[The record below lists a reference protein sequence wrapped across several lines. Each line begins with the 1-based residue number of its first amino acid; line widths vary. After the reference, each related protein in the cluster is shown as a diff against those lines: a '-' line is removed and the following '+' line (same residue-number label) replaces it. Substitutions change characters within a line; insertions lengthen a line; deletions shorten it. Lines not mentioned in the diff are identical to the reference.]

1 MKECLY
7 ILLPVHN
14 RCEITKL
21 FIDCLVAQTYR
32 NFHLVLID
40 DGSTDGTEQMVRE
53 KIDNLT
59 VIKGEGNWWWAGSL
73 QQGYDWLKKR
83 EINDSDP
90 VLIINDDVIIEKDFL
105 AKGRALTSADK
116 QSILLAQFR
125 FSADSQPIETGINA
139 DLKHLS
145 FANASSPEE
154 INCLSTR
161 GIFLKW
167 ADFLIIG
174 GFHPRLLPHYW
185 SDYEFTIRANRKG
198 YKCLTSPE
206 LSLLPMPQECG
217 RQELDYS
224 SFLSLLTSLFSTKSI
239 PNPIHK
245 SFFILLACPVKWWP
259 RNFFRIFF
267 ETKKIILSYP
277 RQKLKKT
284 LAIFRIK
291 KEIRNFEGEY
301 KVVIGAGGTKY
312 PGWISTDYP
321 ALDITDPDSM
331 SKYFDRDS
339 IKAILSEHLF
349 EHLTL
354 QQAESALEICRE
366 YLAPGG
372 YLRIAVPDG
381 FHPSKE
387 YIDNVKPGGL
397 GTGSDGHKILY
408 NHTTITELIR
418 KAGLKVELLE
428 WYDCDGEFNL
438 VDWQP
443 ETGMVRGSS
452 RYDPRNSDSKF
463 NYTSL
468 IVDAI
473 NLNP

>member
-14 RCEITKL
+14 RCEITKK
-21 FIDCLVAQTYR
+21 FIDCLVAQTYQ

-40 DGSTDGTEQMVRE
+40 DGSIDGTEQMVRE

-59 VIKGEGNWWWAGSL
+59 VLKGNGSWWWAGCL
-73 QQGYDWLKKR
+73 QQGYDWLKENK
-83 EINDSDP
+83 INDSDTI
-90 VLIINDDVIIEKDFL
+90 LIINDDVIIEKDFL
-105 AKGRALTSADK
+105 AKGKSLLSAGN

-125 FSADSQPIETGINA
+125 FSADSQPIETGIDA

-145 FANASSPEE
+145 FANASSPEK

-167 ADFLIIG
+167 SDFLIIG

-206 LSLLPMPQECG
+206 ISLLPMLQESG
-217 RQELDYS
+217 RQDLDYS
-224 SFLSLLTSLFSTKSI
+224 SFFSLLSSLFSTKSI
-239 PNPIHK
+239 PNPVHK
-245 SFFILLACPVKWWP
+245 ISFIFLACPVKWWP

-267 ETKKIILSYP
+267 ETTKIILSYP
-277 RQKLKKT
+277 LRELKER
-284 LAIFRIK
+284 LAILSIK
-291 KEIRNFEGEY
+291 KEIRNYKGEY
-301 KVVIGAGGTKY
+301 KVVMGAGETKY
-312 PGWISTDYP
+312 PGWITTDYP
-321 ALDITDPDSM
+321 ALDITEPESM

-339 IKAILSEHLF
+339 IKAILSEHVF

-366 YLAPGG
+366 YLSPGG
-372 YLRIAVPDG
+372 YVRIAVPDG
-381 FHPSKE
+381 LHPSKK
-387 YIDNVKPGGL
+387 YIDNVKPGGS
-397 GTGSDGHKILY
+397 GAGSDDHKILY

-418 KAGLKVELLE
+418 KAGFKVKLLE
-428 WYDCDGEFNL
+428 WYDCDGEFNF

-443 ETGMVRGSS
+443 ETGMVRRSS
-452 RYDPRNSDSKF
+452 RYDPRNSDSEL

-473 NLNP
+473 NP

>member
-21 FIDCLVAQTYR
+21 FIDCLNAQSYR

-40 DGSTDGTEQMVRE
+40 DGSTDGTEQMVRK

-59 VIKGEGNWWWAGSL
+59 VLKGNGSWWWAGSL

-83 EINDSDP
+83 EINDSDTI
-90 VLIINDDVIIEKDFL
+90 LIINDDVIIEKDFL
-105 AKGRALTSADK
+105 AKGKSLLSSGN

-125 FSADSQPIETGINA
+125 FSADAQPIETGIDA

-145 FANASSPEE
+145 FASASSPEK

-167 ADFLIIG
+167 GDFLNIG

-198 YKCLTSPE
+198 YKCLTSIE
-206 LSLLPMPQECG
+206 VSLLPMLQESG
-217 RQELDYS
+217 RQDLDYS
-224 SFLSLLTSLFSTKSI
+224 SFFNLLSSLFSTKSI
-239 PNPIHK
+239 PNPLYK
-245 SFFILLACPVKWWP
+245 TSFILLACPVKWWP

-267 ETKKIILSYP
+267 ETTEIFLSYP
-277 RQKLKKT
+277 LQELKKR
-284 LAIFRIK
+284 LAILRIK
-291 KEIRNFEGEY
+291 KEIRGCRGEY
-301 KVVIGAGGTKY
+301 KVVMGAGETKY
-312 PGWISTDYP
+312 PGWITTDYP

-331 SKYFDRDS
+331 SKYFDQNS
-339 IKAILSEHLF
+339 IKAILSEHVF

-354 QQAESALEICRE
+354 HQAESTLEICKK
-366 YLAPGG
+366 YLSPGG

-381 FHPSKE
+381 FHPSKK
-387 YIDNVKPGGL
+387 YIDNVKPGGS
-397 GTGSDGHKILY
+397 GAGSDDHKILY

-418 KAGLKVELLE
+418 NAGFKVKLLE
-428 WYDCDGEFNL
+428 WHDCDGEFNF

-443 ETGMVRGSS
+443 ETGMIRRSS
-452 RYDPRNSDSKF
+452 RYDPRNSNSEL

-473 NLNP
+473 KP